1 MPTSPHTSFV
11 DRLLAELPCLLRAA
25 RRLTRSEQDAEDLA
39 QATVVRAIERH
50 ADLRNEDRMRAW
62 LLRIER
68 SVLLNATRGARQR
81 LEVIE
86 GGRGAESVPEP
97 QGDLEAELLER
108 GFADEVERA
117 LARLPPEWREALLLR
132 EVEELSY
139 EEIADLQACPV
150 GTVRS
155 RLSRARLALV
165 EGLSERCEETSWQ
178 GATASGSRTF
188 RRGTTTR

>member
-1 MPTSPHTSFV
+1 MPSFPRSSFV
-11 DRLLAELPCLLRAA
+11 ERLLAELPSLLRAA

-39 QATVVRAIERH
+39 QATVVRAIERR
-50 ADLRNEDRMRAW
+50 ADLRDEARMRAW

-68 SVLLNATRGARQR
+68 STLLNATRGARQR
-81 LEVIE
+81 LEVLE

-97 QGDLEAELLER
+97 RGDLEAEILER

-117 LARLPPEWREALLLR
+117 LARLAPEWREALLLR

-139 EEIADLQACPV
+139 EEIADLQACPM

-155 RLSRARLALV
+155 RLSRARLALI
-165 EGLSERCEETSWQ
+165 EGLSERCKETSWQ
-178 GATASGSRTF
+178 DATASGSRTS
-188 RRGTTTR
+188 RRGTTAR